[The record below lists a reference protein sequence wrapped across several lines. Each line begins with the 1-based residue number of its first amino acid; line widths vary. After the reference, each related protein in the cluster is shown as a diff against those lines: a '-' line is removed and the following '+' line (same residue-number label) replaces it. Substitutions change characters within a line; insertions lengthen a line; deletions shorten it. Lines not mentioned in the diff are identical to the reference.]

1 MSVDEQISKL
11 SEVKES
17 FAGDIIFSGTAEYL
31 GSVVKDDVFVYK
43 IDPLMDLLIKII

>member
-17 FAGDIIFSGTAEYL
+17 FAGDIIFSRTAEYL
-31 GSVVKDDVFVYK
+31 GSVVKDDVFVCK
-43 IDPLMDLLIKII
+43 IDRLMDLLIKII

>member
-1 MSVDEQISKL
+1 LSVDKQISTL

-17 FAGDIIFSGTAEYL
+17 FPGDIIFSGITENL

-43 IDPLMDLLIKII
+43 TDPLMDLLIKII